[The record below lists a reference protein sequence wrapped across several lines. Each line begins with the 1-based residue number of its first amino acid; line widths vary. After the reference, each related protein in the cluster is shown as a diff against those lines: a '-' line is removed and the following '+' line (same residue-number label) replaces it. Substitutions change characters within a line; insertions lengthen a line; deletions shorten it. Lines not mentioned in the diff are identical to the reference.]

1 MRYISIELIN
11 YAGILNGMG
20 LSQIKIDFTKCISN
34 KVIIR
39 GSNGSGKSTL
49 MNALNPMPDPNSMF
63 IPNMEARK
71 NIVLFNNGVQYL
83 IQYIH
88 PISSNTGDRMTTKG
102 YISKSVDGSPFNELN
117 PSGNISSC
125 RDILFE
131 EFNIDANFITLS
143 QLSSENRGLVDLK
156 PAERKKLINSIVSVL
171 ETYNTIYKNLSKKSS
186 VYKLNINN
194 IISKIDYLGDQA
206 KINAQLSNIE
216 SQLENLEKEKETT
229 LEAIAA
235 VKIKIQESIDILNNN
250 QYDEVVTELSNVSRI
265 AKATWK
271 NIESALNKYSIE
283 SVDKLQEFITY
294 IDKNIIILESEISAL
309 RNKIPSIMTDRENE
323 LKDIQSKEAKIQ
335 SMQSDIKGSEL
346 ATSMVTFRSKI
357 DSCESIFNAMGLK
370 NANLITKDEFDSAME
385 ALKTLKETATILTS
399 SYNMDIIIEDIKN
412 RKSQIQL
419 IAGLQSYNDSIKSL
433 TERKYE
439 LSSQIQLYESKR
451 SIASNLI
458 NRPKKCTIDD
468 CPYIV
473 DALNAEKEYPQSAL
487 DSMQNEYS
495 EICKQIEYYE
505 ELSSR
510 AMESNAVRQIISS
523 MERELNDKYK
533 FIKKLPIRKDF
544 KESFMERVISLDTF
558 DDISNLYSFV
568 DCGNLLEDYRIAKDH
583 FSKYESEYKIF
594 QAKEDLI
601 DSIMNDILSL
611 RDKVDNLSIEINS
624 INEDILSKE
633 KSLEDLKDSKK
644 TIEKIYS
651 VYSDTYRPNYDRQ
664 QELEGVKQSLDVYTT
679 EVNQLRDNLNTL
691 NNNYGAVNSDIKNLN
706 EKKDALKHSLILLQ
720 DYKAE
725 LNEYQNKYTRIETIR
740 KYSSPNSGIQS
751 IYIGIYMNKIL
762 STANELLA
770 LLFNGEFTLLPFVV
784 NESEFRIPCIGN
796 ALQHDDIS
804 SMSAA
809 QKSMISMIISFSLL
823 KQSSTN
829 YNIIS
834 IDEIDGALDSYNRAY
849 FINLLDN
856 LMRMLNC
863 EQAFM
868 ISHNSELNTSDCD
881 IILLKDSSNDIMR
894 GNVIW
899 KY

>member
-1 MRYISIELIN
+1 
-11 YAGILNGMG
+11 
-20 LSQIKIDFTKCISN
+20 
-34 KVIIR
+34 
-39 GSNGSGKSTL
+39 
-49 MNALNPMPDPNSMF
+49 
-63 IPNMEARK
+63 
-71 NIVLFNNGVQYL
+71 
-83 IQYIH
+83 
-88 PISSNTGDRMTTKG
+88 
-102 YISKSVDGSPFNELN
+102 
-117 PSGNISSC
+117 
-125 RDILFE
+125 
-131 EFNIDANFITLS
+131 
-143 QLSSENRGLVDLK
+143 
-156 PAERKKLINSIVSVL
+156 
-171 ETYNTIYKNLSKKSS
+171 
-186 VYKLNINN
+186 
-194 IISKIDYLGDQA
+194 
-206 KINAQLSNIE
+206 
-216 SQLENLEKEKETT
+216 
-229 LEAIAA
+229 
-235 VKIKIQESIDILNNN
+235 
-250 QYDEVVTELSNVSRI
+250 
-265 AKATWK
+265 
-271 NIESALNKYSIE
+271 
-283 SVDKLQEFITY
+283 
-294 IDKNIIILESEISAL
+294 
-309 RNKIPSIMTDRENE
+309 
-323 LKDIQSKEAKIQ
+323 
-335 SMQSDIKGSEL
+335 
-346 ATSMVTFRSKI
+346 
-357 DSCESIFNAMGLK
+357 
-370 NANLITKDEFDSAME
+370 
-385 ALKTLKETATILTS
+385 
-399 SYNMDIIIEDIKN
+399 
-412 RKSQIQL
+412 
-419 IAGLQSYNDSIKSL
+419 
-433 TERKYE
+433 
-439 LSSQIQLYESKR
+439 
-451 SIASNLI
+451 
-458 NRPKKCTIDD
+458 
-468 CPYIV
+468 
-473 DALNAEKEYPQSAL
+473 
-487 DSMQNEYS
+487 
-495 EICKQIEYYE
+495 
-505 ELSSR
+505 
-510 AMESNAVRQIISS
+510 MESNAVRQIISS

-558 DDISNLYSFV
+558 DDITNLYSFV

-651 VYSDTYRPNYDRQ
+651 TYNDTYRPNYDRQ